1 MQLQHLKPNHKQ
13 KTAKRIGRG
22 GKKGSTSGRG
32 TKGQKARAG
41 KRMKPLIR
49 GFIKRYP
56 KLRGHRMENWPASL
70 VGVNLDKIERHF
82 QVGETVNP
90 RVLIEKKIIF
100 FPGNQI
106 PLVKIL
112 GNGEMTKALV
122 FEDCLFSKSA
132 IEKIEKADGTI
143 KSVKLKAQSEKL
155 QREI

>member
-1 MQLQHLKPNHKQ
+1 MQLQHLKPNHKPEL
-13 KTAKRIGRG
+13 KKRIGRG

-56 KLRGHRMENWPASL
+56 KLRGHRMESRPASL

-100 FPGNQI
+100 FPGKQI

-112 GNGEMTKALV
+112 GNGEITKSLI
-122 FEDCLFSKSA
+122 FENCKFSEGAEAKIKKAGGA
-132 IEKIEKADGTI
+132 II
-143 KSVKLKAQSEKL
+143 
-155 QREI
+155 

>member
-1 MQLQHLKPNHKQ
+1 MQLQHLKPNHKPR
-13 KTAKRIGRG
+13 TAKRIGRG

-41 KRMKPLIR
+41 KRMKPLVR

-56 KLRGHRMENWPASL
+56 KLRGHRMESWPASL

-90 RVLIEKKIIF
+90 RILVEKKIIF
-100 FPGNQI
+100 FPGNKI

-112 GNGEMTKALV
+112 GNGEITKSLI
-122 FEDCLFSKSA
+122 FENCKLSKGA
-132 IEKIEKADGTI
+132 EAKIKKAGGTI
-143 KSVKLKAQSEKL
+143 K
-155 QREI
+155 

>member
-1 MQLQHLKPNHKQ
+1 MQLQHLKPNHKPES
-13 KTAKRIGRG
+13 KKRIGRG

-56 KLRGHRMENWPASL
+56 KLRGHRMESWPASL

-82 QVGETVNP
+82 QAGETVNP

-100 FPGNQI
+100 FPGNKI
-106 PLVKIL
+106 PLRCAGSFEGGFFLKINYQNVNFL
-112 GNGEMTKALV
+112 TFGISIS
-122 FEDCLFSKSA
+122 SKTFVQPY
-132 IEKIEKADGTI
+132 IGTEYFGDI
-143 KSVKLKAQSEKL
+143 RAA
-155 QREI
+155 